1 MPAWRPA
8 LRPRHNPRRVP
19 LSTTDLLTF
28 VLFLGAVIFV
38 SLRAARGR
46 GTAEGYFLAGR
57 NLGGWAIG
65 MSLVATNI
73 STEHFVGM
81 SGSAATD
88 IGLAIASYE
97 WTAAAALIVIGWFLL
112 PRYLKSGV
120 FTMPEFL
127 ERRYDRGARTILAA
141 LLTAAT
147 VFVAMATVLYAG
159 AVALNAIF
167 LLPELLA
174 GAFGLAP
181 DAAELAATLLGVW
194 GIGLLASV
202 YTIYGG
208 LRAVVWSDFIQGI
221 AILAGGALVLWLG
234 FAALGGD
241 GGVLAGAARFLAE
254 NRDRLHTVLPA
265 DHPEV
270 PWTAVFIGGLWIAQF
285 FYWGVNQF
293 ITQRTLA
300 ARSLAE
306 GQRGIIIAAWL
317 KILVPFLICFPGILA
332 VQLYGDQIAHP
343 DQAYPVLVR
352 ELLPPAL
359 RGVLLAALAGAIMSS
374 FNSMLNSASTM
385 YALDVHPRLF
395 GRRDAPR
402 QRIPETP
409 DGASSVRV
417 AKVASTALR
426 DRRLP
431 LGAVDRRLP
440 RGLPLHPDGL
450 GFRDP
455 GHRRGVL
462 RRGDLDA
469 RPGLRR
475 PRRPAGGHPDLR
487 RAAARLAGDRVPPPH
502 GDQLPDPGRR
512 ARARGLAPAP
522 DRDRAA
528 PGAAHRGGS
537 GAAPRGLLEGRPR
550 PCHHRRD
557 LPRVPLIQGTSRLDR
572 RPCPIGA
579 PASTPASR
587 GSAKPARMALHSREH
602 SAVRHIVSA

>member
-1 MPAWRPA
+1 
-8 LRPRHNPRRVP
+8 
-19 LSTTDLLTF
+19 
-28 VLFLGAVIFV
+28 
-38 SLRAARGR
+38 
-46 GTAEGYFLAGR
+46 
-57 NLGGWAIG
+57 

-127 ERRYDRGARTILAA
+127 ERRYDRGARTILAT

-167 LLPELLA
+167 LLPELL
-174 GAFGLAP
+174 GNLLDLSPG
-181 DAAELAATLLGVW
+181 AAELAATLLGVW

-221 AILAGGALVLWLG
+221 AILGGGAMVLWLG
-234 FAALGGD
+234 FSALGGD
-241 GGVLAGAARFLAE
+241 DGVLAGAARFLAE
-254 NRDRLHTVLPA
+254 NQDRLHTVLPA

-270 PWTAVFIGGLWIAQF
+270 PWTAVFVGGLWIAQF

-293 ITQRTLA
+293 IIQRTLA

-306 GQRGIIIAAWL
+306 GQRGTIFGAWL

-332 VQLYGDQIAHP
+332 VQLYGDQIVHP

-385 YALDVHPRLF
+385 YALDIHGQLF
-395 GRRDAPR
+395 GRRKSSG
-402 QRIPETP
+402 E
-409 DGASSVRV
+409 DGESSVRV
-417 AKVASTALR
+417 ARVASAVFVVAACLWAPLIGGFPGVFRYIQTVWGFVTPGIVAVFFAGVVSKRVPAFAARAGLLAGIPIYAVF
-426 DRRLP
+426 RL
-431 LGAVDRRLP
+431 
-440 RGLPLHPDGL
+440 
-450 GFRDP
+450 
-455 GHRRGVL
+455 
-462 RRGDLDA
+462 A
-469 RPGLRR
+469 RPETAFLHHMGISFLILV
-475 PRRPAGGHPDLR
+475 A
-487 RAAARLAGDRVPPPH
+487 
-502 GDQLPDPGRR
+502 
-512 ARARGLAPAP
+512 GLAFAAWRWPRTDVSEPPAP
-522 DRDRAA
+522 VTGVDLTPLPGVYWKGGLALAVIAA
-528 PGAAHRGGS
+528 IYLVFP
-537 GAAPRGLLEGRPR
+537 
-550 PCHHRRD
+550 
-557 LPRVPLIQGTSRLDR
+557 
-572 RPCPIGA
+572 
-579 PASTPASR
+579 
-587 GSAKPARMALHSREH
+587 
-602 SAVRHIVSA
+602 